1 MTENIRL
8 DRWLWAARFFK
19 TRSLAARAVDG
30 GKVKVSGFRPKRSK
44 AIAVGDTLTITKGIY
59 EFHVIVR
66 ALSDKRGPAA
76 DAEKLYEETE
86 ASRRRRD
93 MLREQMQSAPTP
105 TFEGKGRPS
114 KKERRL
120 LEKMRNRED

>member
-30 GKVKVSGFRPKRSK
+30 GKVKVAGVRPKRSK
-44 AIAVGDTLTITKGIY
+44 AIAVGDELTITMGIY
-59 EFHVIVR
+59 EFHVTVR

-76 DAEKLYEETE
+76 EAEKLYEETE
-86 ASRRRRD
+86 ASRRKRD
-93 MLREQMQSAPTP
+93 MLREQMRSAPTP

-120 LEKMRNRED
+120 LDKIKYRSY